1 MRRILLSLT
10 ALVVIIFNAVF
21 AANAVEEA
29 HGMLYPWI
37 SPDGRHIAFSYQG
50 DIWVS
55 PVAGGQARRLTVSVA
70 FDRSPRWSPDGS
82 KLAFCS
88 NRDGNY
94 DIYVIPSN
102 GGDANRLTYS
112 DANDYPGD
120 WSPDGRE
127 VLFTTYRHFPG
138 SQMMAIDVE
147 TLEERLILW
156 DNTSLRYPRYS
167 PDGTQIAFG
176 RGPSS
181 YTRLG
186 YRGAG
191 NSQIWVM
198 DVLSSHGRRL
208 DEWDGGQF
216 WAQWSADGNS
226 VYYAADRDGRRSMY
240 AVDANGGK
248 PHEVLKITGK
258 DINYTSVAN
267 DGTAV
272 VWADGSIYVGEV
284 SPRGLVCEPR
294 RISISIGSDSKYEY
308 VTREVFNTADEAVS
322 SPDGKWLALVIRGDI
337 YIQPVSRTPE
347 EEVDAPRGGEAVNFT
362 NTPGREWMIQWH
374 PECDSLVFVSDK
386 DGDQNIYQMNLN
398 TREWKRLT
406 NTREVDIN
414 PQLSPDGTKAAFYR
428 GEGDLI
434 VLDLDTMC
442 ERRVA
447 RGITRRGVWYT
458 ALAWSPDSEW
468 LAYTQITPAYDRD
481 IWLVKPDGSE
491 EPRNITQYPTS
502 NWGPLWTADRKNI
515 VFVSYREGEYS
526 RVYLLPLRPPEILF
540 SDEMEFGR
548 PDDDEEEEASDEGR
562 EDKDTS
568 DGAVVEEEE
577 QLVEIDFRNIEN
589 RARVISEALTVINNI
604 AVSPDGKTCI
614 YQAST
619 TENDY
624 KLWAVNLLTGESNYV
639 AISAPLNWLD
649 WNADSGSYGIY
660 EGGRVVKIEM
670 SGSEV
675 QGLSNVAV
683 TARAVVDR
691 PAELLAMYDEA
702 YRNLKYGFYD
712 PRLHGRDMDAA
723 YRKYRRMIEHAVTH
737 EEFEIFTTFLLGEL
751 NASHLGIWG
760 DTSFEGIGASVGM
773 LGVHFNPHFEGR
785 GLEVV
790 KVLEMGPSD
799 RDESRLFV
807 GDVICKVNG
816 KSISRSENFY
826 GSLDGTI
833 GRTVHLEVQRAN
845 GLVEDVR
852 IRPISRTAQRNLE
865 YEQWVRDNRSYVESI
880 SNGRVTYLHI
890 QRMYDDCL
898 YRFERDLFGCGMN
911 YDAVIIDVRYNG
923 GGYIAEQLFEILG
936 RRPSGMMQRRTG
948 PKHVT
953 PAKMYRGVKV
963 CMTNQHSFSN
973 AEMFAYGF
981 RELGFGKVVGMPTN
995 GGVIGTR
1002 DYELLDGTMFRI
1014 PLTGRYRLDGTNM
1027 ENNPVEPD
1035 VWVQAPLGTVNA
1047 EDDPQ
1052 LRKAVEVALDELRM
1066 RPATCR

>member
-1 MRRILLSLT
+1 MRHLAYSLVAFFAVIFCAVLS
-10 ALVVIIFNAVF
+10 AS
-21 AANAVEEA
+21 AAEEA
-29 HGMLYPWI
+29 CGLLYPWI
-37 SPDGRHIAFSYQG
+37 SPDGKQIAFSYQG
-50 DIWVS
+50 DIWTAPS
-55 PVAGGQARRLTVSVA
+55 TGGQAIRLTISVA

-102 GGDANRLTYS
+102 GGDAKRLTYS

-120 WSPDGRE
+120 WSPDGRK

-138 SQMMAIDVE
+138 SQMMEIDVE
-147 TLEERLILW
+147 TLEERMILW

-198 DVLSSHGRRL
+198 DASGGNGRRL
-208 DEWDGGQF
+208 DDWDGGQF
-216 WAQWSADGNS
+216 WAQWSADGS
-226 VYYAADRDGRRSMY
+226 SIYYATDRNGRRSMY
-240 AVDANGGK
+240 AIDANGGK
-248 PHEVLKITGK
+248 PREVLKVTGTN
-258 DINYTSVAN
+258 IFYPSIAR

-272 VWADGSIYVGEV
+272 VWADGSMHVGKV
-284 SPRGLVCEPR
+284 SPQGLVREPKR
-294 RISISIGSDSKYEY
+294 VSISTGSDSKFQY
-308 VTREVFNTADEAVS
+308 VTREVFSTADEIVS

-337 YIQPVSRTPE
+337 YVQPVSRTPE

-362 NTPGREWMIQWH
+362 NTPGREWMVQWH
-374 PECDSLVFVSDK
+374 PDSDGLTFVSDK
-386 DGDQNIYQMNLN
+386 DGDQNIYELDLN
-398 TREWKRLT
+398 AREWKRLT
-406 NTREVDIN
+406 DTHEVDIN
-414 PQLSPDGTKAAFYR
+414 PRLSPDGTKVAFYR

-434 VLDLDTMC
+434 VLGLDTMR

-447 RGITRRGVWYT
+447 QGVTRRGVWYT
-458 ALAWSPDSEW
+458 AMEWSPDGEW

-481 IWLVKPDGSE
+481 IWLVRPDGSE
-491 EPRNITQYPTS
+491 DPHNITQYPTS
-502 NWGPLWTADRKNI
+502 NWGPVWTADRKNI

-526 RVYLLPLRPPEILF
+526 RVYLLPLKLPEILF
-540 SDEMEFGR
+540 TDEMEFGQ
-548 PDDDEEEEASDEGR
+548 PEAEDEVEDEGDEDEATGDEAPPEEEEE
-562 EDKDTS
+562 K
-568 DGAVVEEEE
+568 
-577 QLVEIDFRNIEN
+577 LVEIDFRNIEH
-589 RARVISEALTVINNI
+589 RARVISEALAVINNI

-624 KLWAVNLLTGESNYV
+624 KLWAVDLLTGESNYV
-639 AISAPLNWLD
+639 GVSAPLNWLTWTSD
-649 WNADSGSYGIY
+649 AGPYGIY
-660 EGGRVVKIEM
+660 EGGRIVKIEM
-670 SGSEV
+670 NGSKV
-675 QGLSNVAV
+675 QGVSGVAV
-683 TARAVVDR
+683 TARTLLDR

-712 PRLHGRDMDAA
+712 PKLHGRDMDAA
-723 YRKYRRMIEHAVTH
+723 YRKYRRMIEHALTH
-737 EEFEIFTTFLLGEL
+737 EEFEIFTTLLLGEL

-773 LGVHFNPHFEGR
+773 LGIHFNQHYMGR
-785 GLEVV
+785 GLEVA

-799 RDESRLFV
+799 RDESRLCV
-807 GDVICKVNG
+807 GDVILEVNG
-816 KSISRSENFY
+816 KPAGFNEEFF
-826 GSLDGTI
+826 GSLDGNI
-833 GRTVHLEVQRAN
+833 GRTVHLEVQRED
-845 GLVEDVR
+845 GSVEDVR
-852 IRPISRTAQRNLE
+852 TRTISRTAQRNLE
-865 YEQWVRDNRSYVESI
+865 YGQWVRDNRNYVEKI
-880 SNGRVTYLHI
+880 SDGRVTYLHI

-898 YRFERDLFGCGMN
+898 YRFERDLFGYGMDH
-911 YDAVIIDVRYNG
+911 DAVIIDVRYNG

-936 RRPSGMMQRRTG
+936 RSPSGMMQRRTG

-963 CMTNQHSFSN
+963 CMINQHSFSN

-1002 DYELLDGTMFRI
+1002 NYPLLDGTMFRI

-1027 ENNPVEPD
+1027 ENHPVEPD
-1035 VWVQAPLGTVNA
+1035 VWVHAPLGVVLA

-1052 LRKAVEVALDELRM
+1052 LRKAVEVALDEL
-1066 RPATCR
+1066 P